1 MSKSFPCK
9 LFRLKKRVHLDSH
22 NSIFLSIFL
31 NCFFAEI
38 LWLLRKSVP
47 HYEKILL
54 VFRTATLPC
63 VSSSKTTTIYF
74 SLLFDI
80 NHSARLRTQKKNWSV
95 PHTSTKSTITLS
107 KFRFSILELSSGYFS
122 NGCGQSDAWWI
133 QL

>member
-1 MSKSFPCK
+1 MQTFPP
-9 LFRLKKRVHLDSH
+9 KKRVHLDSH